1 MNIAKAPAAVKA
13 AIPPN
18 LADPITLIRFRLGGQ
33 DRVVRGRCA
42 RALAELVKPG
52 PAGCTP
58 ITHPGPRWSGYVL
71 KLRKAGVEIET
82 IHEMHGGAYAGHHA
96 RYVLRSPIEV
106 VEFRE
111 AA

>member
-1 MNIAKAPAAVKA
+1 VNIASNTAAVKA
-13 AIPPN
+13 AIPLN
-18 LADPITLIRFRLGGQ
+18 LADPITLLRFRLDGQ
-33 DRVVRGRCA
+33 ERVVRGRYA
-42 RALAELVKPG
+42 WALAELVKAG

-58 ITHPGPRWSGYVL
+58 ITQPGPRWSGYIL
-71 KLRKAGVEIET
+71 KLRKAGIEIET